1 MKPRVPVRVHGR
13 GAVEIPGYGLA
24 DAEHRL
30 EKELKSLL
38 PGGTV
43 QVQQIRRTDPEPRIV
58 ESYLISFSVVTDLE
72 VEPSDE
78 GKVERAAYAAA
89 RERVRSSRFERV
101 EWVKAVTLG

>member
-1 MKPRVPVRVHGR
+1 MSSPVRVRVHGR

-30 EKELKSLL
+30 EKELKTILS
-38 PGGTV
+38 GGIV

-58 ESYLISFSVVTDLE
+58 ESYLISFSVVIELE
-72 VEPSDE
+72 VEPVEE
-78 GKVERAAYAAA
+78 GKVERAAYGAA

-101 EWVKAVTLG
+101 EWVKAVALG